1 MKAKDF
7 YQHIFANVSQILQD
21 EKEFQPTAYIIFKY
35 FIHNEFDLLLNEE
48 IANPDLDILNKIFCR
63 LKKNEPIQYILQE
76 TFFLDLDLFVD
87 ENVLIPRPETEEMVL
102 DVYKNF
108 DLSKKNILDI
118 GTGSG
123 CIALALKQKFI
134 DVQVDAIDI
143 NSKSLEVAKKN
154 AKKNNLEV
162 NFIEKDILK
171 TDVLDKKYDLIIS
184 NPPYVCENEKIFMSN
199 RVLNFEPALALFVED
214 DDPLIFYKKIISLAE
229 KNLNDNGLLFFEINE
244 KFGKEVA
251 RLLSKFQ
258 NVTINKDINGKDRW
272 VSAKFL
278 G

>member
-7 YQHIFANVSQILQD
+7 YQHIFSNVSQILQD
-21 EKEFQPTAYIIFKY
+21 EKEFQPTAYIIFKH

-48 IANPDLDILNKIFCR
+48 IENPDLDILKKIFCR

-108 DLSKKNILDI
+108 NLNKKNILDI

-123 CIALALKQKFI
+123 CIALVLKQKFI
-134 DVQVDAIDI
+134 NAQVDAIDI

-154 AKKNNLEV
+154 AKKNNLDV

-171 TDVLDKKYDLIIS
+171 TEDFDKKYDLIIS
-184 NPPYVCENEKIFMSN
+184 NPPYVCENEKIFMSD
-199 RVLNFEPALALFVED
+199 RVLNFEPALALFVEN

-229 KNLNDNGLLFFEINE
+229 KNLNGNGLLFFEINE

-251 RLLSKFQ
+251 RLLAKFQ

>member
-7 YQHIFANVSQILQD
+7 YQHIFSNVSQILQD
-21 EKEFQPTAYIIFKY
+21 EKEFQPTAYIIFKH

-48 IANPDLDILNKIFCR
+48 IENPDLDILKKIFYR

-108 DLSKKNILDI
+108 NLNKKNILDI

-134 DVQVDAIDI
+134 NAQVDAIDI

-154 AKKNNLEV
+154 AKKNNLDV